1 MNLNWFCIVGYA
13 QMATLVCGW
22 MKLVTEDKGPPDSSA
37 AGPSVVAS
45 KQETLLDE
53 FYFLR

>member
-1 MNLNWFCIVGYA
+1 
-13 QMATLVCGW
+13 MATLVCGW